1 MNLSSD
7 APTRRRRLTPLVEFL
22 HTEAGGGVLLLLATL
37 VALGWANSP
46 WADSYADL
54 WHTHLQIG
62 PDGWGLDLDLHHWV
76 NDGLMAIFFFLIG
89 LEIKRELVIGELR
102 DPRAALLPAVAAL
115 GGMVV
120 PATLFIVVSGGGE
133 FSRGWG
139 IPMATDIAFAVGVLA
154 LLGSRI
160 PSGLK
165 LFLLTLAIVDDL
177 GAIAVIA
184 IFYSD
189 DLSVTWLVAAAGAL
203 ALAPLLRLAG
213 AARPPSYIP
222 VGVAAWYATYR
233 AGVHPTIAGVA
244 LGLLTPAVAVKGR
257 TVLEDL
263 EHLLHPWS
271 SYLVVPLFA
280 LANAG
285 VKLDT
290 GLADALTS
298 RLTIAVAVGLV
309 VGKALGISVATF
321 GALATKATRLPAG
334 VDRVHVVGAGALGGI
349 GFTVA
354 LFIASLA
361 FTDEA
366 LEANAKIG
374 ILLGSLVSGVIG
386 AAILASRRPG
396 GTPEGTSPPG

>member
-1 MNLSSD
+1 
-7 APTRRRRLTPLVEFL
+7 
-22 HTEAGGGVLLLLATL
+22 
-37 VALGWANSP
+37 
-46 WADSYADL
+46 
-54 WHTHLQIG
+54 
-62 PDGWGLDLDLHHWV
+62 
-76 NDGLMAIFFFLIG
+76 
-89 LEIKRELVIGELR
+89 
-102 DPRAALLPAVAAL
+102 
-115 GGMVV
+115 
-120 PATLFIVVSGGGE
+120 
-133 FSRGWG
+133 
-139 IPMATDIAFAVGVLA
+139 
-154 LLGSRI
+154 
-160 PSGLK
+160 
-165 LFLLTLAIVDDL
+165 
-177 GAIAVIA
+177 
-184 IFYSD
+184 
-189 DLSVTWLVAAAGAL
+189 VTWLVAAAGAL

-334 VDRVHVVGAGALGGI
+334 VDRVHVVG
-349 GFTVA
+349 FTVA

-374 ILLGSLVSGVIG
+374 ILLGSLVSGIIG
-386 AAILASRRPG
+386 AAILGTRRPQG
-396 GTPEGTSPPG
+396 APEGTSPPR